1 MAMRRVVVTGMGLV
15 SPLGLGVDYVWNRI
29 INGESGITSIKSFD
43 ASDLPSKVA
52 GEVPLGSAN
61 ENKFNPEDWM
71 ELKEARRNDKFIVY
85 AMVAA
90 QQAIEDSN
98 LIDLTEEEKSR
109 IGVSVGSGIGGLSSI
124 YDAATFLNNG
134 QYKKMSPFFIPGAL
148 INLAPGLISIKYGFK
163 GYNIAIVTACATG
176 AHCIGDS
183 FWAIKNNRADVM
195 VAGGAEAAI
204 TKLGVAGFSRMSAL
218 STKFNDSP
226 SKASRPWDKD
236 RDGFVMAEGAA
247 VLILEELEHAKKRGA
262 TIYAELAGFGTT
274 SDASH
279 ITSPSGNGALECMKQ
294 AIESANINYT
304 DINYVNAHGTSTAAG
319 DETEALSIK
328 RLFKEH
334 SQKICVSSTKSS
346 VGHLLGAAGAIEA
359 IFSIKSCMHNIVPPT
374 LNLDNP
380 IDNIDLDLVPHKS
393 KELTV
398 DYALSNSFGFGGTN
412 AALVFKKSKF

>member
-1 MAMRRVVVTGMGLV
+1 MTSRRVVVTGMGLV
-15 SPLGLGVDYVWNRI
+15 SPLGLGVDYVWNRL
-29 INGESGITSIKSFD
+29 INGESGLGAIGSFD
-43 ASDLPSKVA
+43 ATDLPSKVA
-52 GEVPLGSAN
+52 GEIPLGSFS

-71 ELKEARRNDKFIVY
+71 DLKEARRNDNFIVY

-98 LIDLTEEEKSR
+98 LINLTEEEKKR
-109 IGVSVGSGIGGLSSI
+109 VGVSVGSGIGGLSSI
-124 YDAATFLNNG
+124 YQGSVLLMNS

-163 GYNIAIVTACATG
+163 GHNMAIVTACATG
-176 AHCIGDS
+176 AHSIGES

-195 VAGGAEAAI
+195 VAGGSEAAI

-218 STKFNDSP
+218 STNFNDTP
-226 SKASRPWDKD
+226 TKASRPWDKD

-262 TIYAELAGFGTT
+262 TIYAELAGYGTT

-279 ITSPSGNGALECMKQ
+279 ITTPSGEGAFECMKQ

-304 DINYVNAHGTSTAAG
+304 DINYVNAHGTSTPAG
-319 DETEALSIK
+319 DETEALSIQ

-334 SQKICVSSTKSS
+334 SSKICVSSTKSS

-359 IFSIKSCMHNIVPPT
+359 IFSIKSCMHNVVPPT

-380 IDNIDLDLVPHKS
+380 IDNIILDLVPKQS
-393 KELTV
+393 KETTV
-398 DYALSNSFGFGGTN
+398 NYALSNSFGFGGTN
-412 AALVFKKSKF
+412 AALVFKKSEI

>member
-1 MAMRRVVVTGMGLV
+1 MTFRRVVVTGMGLV
-15 SPLGLGVDYVWNRI
+15 SPLGVGVDYVWDRL
-29 INGESGITSIKSFD
+29 INGESGLGSITSFD
-43 ASDLPSKVA
+43 ASELPSKVA
-52 GEVPLGSAN
+52 GEIPLGSFS

-71 ELKEARRNDKFIVY
+71 DLKEARRNDNFIVY

-98 LIDLTEEEKSR
+98 LTNLNEEEKKR
-109 IGVSVGSGIGGLSSI
+109 VGVIVGSGIGGLSSI
-124 YDAATFLNNG
+124 DEGSVLLSNG
-134 QYKKMSPFFIPGAL
+134 QYKRMSPFFIPGAL
-148 INLAPGLISIKYGFK
+148 INLAPGLISIKHGFK
-163 GYNIAIVTACATG
+163 GYNMAIVTACATG
-176 AHCIGDS
+176 AHSIGES
-183 FWAIKNNRADVM
+183 FWAIRNNRADVM

-226 SKASRPWDKD
+226 TKASRPWDKD

-247 VLILEELEHAKKRGA
+247 VLILEEFEHAKKRGA
-262 TIYAELAGFGTT
+262 TIYAELAGYGTT

-279 ITSPSGNGALECMKQ
+279 ITTPSGEGAFECMKQ

-304 DINYVNAHGTSTAAG
+304 DINYVNAHGTSTPAG

-334 SQKICVSSTKSS
+334 SSKICVSSTKSS
-346 VGHLLGAAGAIEA
+346 IGHLLGAAGAIEA

-380 IDNIDLDLVPHKS
+380 IDNIGLDLVPNKS
-393 KELTV
+393 KEITV
-398 DYALSNSFGFGGTN
+398 NYALSNSFGFGGTN
-412 AALVFKKSKF
+412 AALVFKKSEI